1 MSHSHSA
8 LSNSQRILQAVL
20 DAEKSK
26 ALFMNNLSHEL
37 RTPVHGINGLLQL
50 LANEVTSEKGHE
62 LVMQAWRKGNELAA
76 VIDEILD
83 FSSLSSERL
92 TLKPH
97 PFEPQRLLNE
107 IQQEFTPFAERKGL
121 ELTVTAE
128 GELPPALLGDFERIH
143 QSIRY
148 LLDNGIKFT
157 AKGGKVSLQMAA
169 VRHGESFEL
178 AVVVSDSG
186 IGIDAA
192 HLDRIFHPFWQV
204 ERSRQRRFGGLGLGL
219 PLAEALLELMGS
231 HLEVQSQL
239 GEGSQFCFTLLLAAA
254 DPSCIVADDAD
265 LFGDFDEDEVE
276 IDPLSEPEPIPILD
290 TAKLAQLQATM
301 QGQFSFIL
309 TTFLTTM
316 QQRLAKLES
325 MILRGG
331 VAGMSHLLLD
341 IRSSSLTVAAVRL
354 AALATDSQQRLQ
366 QGESIDM
373 DRYLAQMQQALAE
386 YEQQIQSWL

>member
-1 MSHSHSA
+1 MKESE
-8 LSNSQRILQAVL
+8 RILQAVL

-26 ALFMNNLSHEL
+26 ALFMSNLSHEL

-97 PFEPQRLLNE
+97 PFQPQRLLNE
-107 IQQEFTPFAERKGL
+107 LQQELTPLAKRKGL
-121 ELTVTAE
+121 ELTVATA
-128 GELPPALLGDFERIH
+128 GELPPALMGDSERIL
-143 QSIRY
+143 QVIRY
-148 LLDNGIKFT
+148 LVDNGIKFT
-157 AKGGKVSLQMAA
+157 PKGGQVLLQITPTS
-169 VRHGESFEL
+169 RGEQCEL
-178 AVVVSDSG
+178 AVAVIDNG
-186 IGIDAA
+186 IGIDAV

-219 PLAEALLELMGS
+219 SLAEALLELMGS
-231 HLEVQSQL
+231 SLEVQSQL
-239 GEGSQFCFTLLLAAA
+239 GAGSQFSFTLLLALADPADSIAA
-254 DPSCIVADDAD
+254 DEED
-265 LFGDFDEDEVE
+265 LFGDFDEGEAE
-276 IDPLSEPEPIPILD
+276 IEPLSEPDPIPILD
-290 TAKLAQLQATM
+290 SAKLAQLQATM
-301 QGQFSFIL
+301 QGQFSLIL

-316 QQRLAKLES
+316 HQRLAKLES

-354 AALATDSQQRLQ
+354 AALAADSQQRLQ
-366 QGESIDM
+366 HGESIDM
-373 DRYLAQMQQALAE
+373 ERYLAQMQQALAE
-386 YEQQIQSWL
+386 YEQQIQAWL